1 MKFSRLFIDRPVFA
15 TVISVVIVIVGLIA
29 YFTLPVTQYPAVVPP
44 TVVVR
49 ASYPGATPD
58 VIAKTVATPIEQEIN
73 GVEDMLYMSSQS
85 TRDGQMALTITF
97 KLGTDIDKAQVL
109 VENRVAVAEP
119 RLPEEVRRQ
128 GVTTRKSSPDLLMV
142 VHLISPDSRYDQ
154 LYIGNYAL
162 INVRDVLARLGG
174 VGDIIV
180 FGLREYSMRVW
191 LDPEN
196 LASLNMTAG
205 DVVQALREQNVQ
217 VASGVIGQPP
227 VPQGNSLQVNV
238 NTLGRLIDPEQF
250 GDIVVKTGENERIT
264 RLKDVARVE
273 LGARDY
279 SVNSY
284 LNGKQAVA
292 IVVFQLPGS
301 NALATSQGIRKT
313 MTELSKQFPPGL
325 EYRIVYD
332 PTVFIQE
339 SVNAVIHTL
348 FVAFILVFI
357 VVLVFLQDWRATLL
371 PMIDVV
377 VSLIGTFAVMA
388 ALGFSLNNL
397 SLFGL
402 VLAIGI
408 VVDDAIVVIENIVR
422 WMSKGLPPREATL
435 KAMEEITGPVLAIT
449 VVLSAV
455 FIPTA
460 FLSGITGQFYRQF
473 ALTIAISTIISAINA
488 LTMAPARAVQIVRP
502 HNAEHQSEKREAL
515 PRLGIALIFGFIAYS
530 FLTPFLASLLGLS
543 NEAQGTYG
551 SAGQS
556 SSTIVIWILRVADFV
571 IGDVVGWFLSPH
583 INRLL
588 GAFFNGFNWFFN
600 RMTNKYGQMVG
611 RLLRVSAIAL
621 VVYCGLIGLTYL
633 GFTKVPVGFIPPQDQ
648 GYLIVNV
655 QLPDAASLE
664 RTDSVIR
671 RATDIILQLP
681 GVEGTVGFAGF
692 SAASRSSN
700 SNAGAIFV
708 PLKPF
713 DERAKHGPSADE
725 IAMNLRMKLSE
736 IQEAYIAVF
745 PPPPVRGLGTSGG
758 FTMEVQDRS
767 GASFSAL
774 QSATE
779 ELIAAANQQPG
790 LVGVFTVFHANTPQ
804 LYADVDRTKAKK
816 LDVPLSNIFDT
827 LQIYLGSLYV
837 NDFNLFGR
845 TYQVTAQAEGSFRA
859 EPEDINRLKTRSNT
873 GAMVPLGSLVDVRWA
888 TGPDRVVRYNMFPAA
903 EVYGNTA
910 PGFSSGQSI
919 ATMEGLARKVLP
931 SGMGFEWTDLA
942 YQQKIAGNTA
952 TYIFPLCVLF
962 VFLVLAAL
970 YESWSLPMAIILIVP
985 MCLLCSIAG
994 IWLSGM
1000 DNNILTQIGFVVLV
1014 GLACKNSILIVEFA
1028 KEQQQAGKDRFA
1040 AAVEAARIRL
1050 RPILMTSFAF
1060 IFGVIPL
1067 VLAEGAGA
1075 EMRHALGTAVFSGM
1089 LGVTLFGL
1097 FLTPIFYTVIRGLL
1111 ERKDERITR
1120 YNLEEDKLC

>member
-1 MKFSRLFIDRPVFA
+1 
-15 TVISVVIVIVGLIA
+15 
-29 YFTLPVTQYPAVVPP
+29 
-44 TVVVR
+44 
-49 ASYPGATPD
+49 
-58 VIAKTVATPIEQEIN
+58 
-73 GVEDMLYMSSQS
+73 
-85 TRDGQMALTITF
+85 MA
-97 KLGTDIDKAQVL
+97 
-109 VENRVAVAEP
+109 
-119 RLPEEVRRQ
+119 
-128 GVTTRKSSPDLLMV
+128 
-142 VHLISPDSRYDQ
+142 
-154 LYIGNYAL
+154 
-162 INVRDVLARLGG
+162 
-174 VGDIIV
+174 
-180 FGLREYSMRVW
+180 
-191 LDPEN
+191 
-196 LASLNMTAG
+196 
-205 DVVQALREQNVQ
+205 
-217 VASGVIGQPP
+217 
-227 VPQGNSLQVNV
+227 
-238 NTLGRLIDPEQF
+238 
-250 GDIVVKTGENERIT
+250 
-264 RLKDVARVE
+264 
-273 LGARDY
+273 
-279 SVNSY
+279 
-284 LNGKQAVA
+284 
-292 IVVFQLPGS
+292 
-301 NALATSQGIRKT
+301 
-313 MTELSKQFPPGL
+313 ELSKQFPPGL
-325 EYRIVYD
+325 EYQIVYD
-332 PTVFIQE
+332 PTIFIQE

-357 VVLVFLQDWRATLL
+357 VVLIFLQDWRATLL

-377 VSLIGTFAVMA
+377 VSLIGTFAIMA

-408 VVDDAIVVIENIVR
+408 VVDDAIVVVENIVR

-460 FLSGITGQFYRQF
+460 FLSGISGQFYRQF
-473 ALTIAISTIISAINA
+473 ALTIAISTILSAINA

-502 HNAEHQSEKREAL
+502 HNAENQSEKREVL
-515 PRLGIALIFGFIAYS
+515 PRLGIALIFGFISYS

-543 NEAQGTYG
+543 IQGHGMYESTGQVTAIWMLRIALFAVG
-551 SAGQS
+551 S
-556 SSTIVIWILRVADFV
+556 
-571 IGDVVGWFLSPH
+571 VVGWFLGPY

-588 GAFFNGFNWFFN
+588 ATFFNGFNWFFN
-600 RMTNKYGQMVG
+600 RMINKYGQTVG
-611 RLLRVSAIAL
+611 RLLRVSTIAL

-633 GFTKVPVGFIPPQDQ
+633 GFTRVPIGFIPAQDQ

-671 RATDIILQLP
+671 RATDIILQSP
-681 GVEGTVGFAGF
+681 GVDGTVGFAGF
-692 SAASRSSN
+692 SAATRANN

-767 GASFSAL
+767 AAGFSAL

-779 ELIAAANQQPG
+779 ELVAAANQQPG
-790 LVGVFTVFHANTPQ
+790 LVGVFTAFRANTPQ

-827 LQIYLGSLYV
+827 LQVYLGSLYV

-873 GAMVPLGSLVDVRWA
+873 GAMGPLSSLVDVRWA

-910 PGFSSGQSI
+910 PGFSSGQAI
-919 ATMEGLARKVLP
+919 ATIEELARKVLP

-942 YQQKIAGNTA
+942 YQEKVAGNTA
-952 TYIFPLCVLF
+952 IYIFPLCVLF
-962 VFLVLAAL
+962 VFLVLSAL
-970 YESWSLPMAIILIVP
+970 YESWSLPLAIILIVP
-985 MCLLCSIAG
+985 MCLLFSIAG
-994 IWLSGM
+994 IWLSGI

-1028 KEQQQAGKDRFA
+1028 KDQQQAGKDRFA
-1040 AAVEAARIRL
+1040 AAVEASRIRL

-1060 IFGVIPL
+1060 ISGVIPL

-1075 EMRHALGTAVFSGM
+1075 EMRQALGTAVFSGM

-1097 FLTPIFYTVIRGLL
+1097 FLTPIFYVVIRGFL

-1120 YNLEEDKLC
+1120 YNLEEDKL

>member
-1 MKFSRLFIDRPVFA
+1 MRFSRFFIDRPVFA

-58 VIAKTVATPIEQEIN
+58 VIAKTVATPLEQEIN
-73 GVEDMLYMSSQS
+73 GIEDMLYMSSSS
-85 TRDGQMALTITF
+85 TRDGQMQLTITF

-128 GVTTRKSSPDLLMV
+128 GVTVRKSSPDLLMV
-142 VHLISPDSRYDQ
+142 VHLISPDNRYDQ

-162 INVRDVLARLGG
+162 INIRDVLARLKG

-196 LASLNMTAG
+196 LASLNMTAD
-205 DVVQALREQNVQ
+205 DVVRALREQNVQ

-227 VPQGNSLQVNV
+227 VPKGNALQVNV
-238 NTLGRLIDPEQF
+238 NTLGRLIDPGQF
-250 GDIVVKTGENERIT
+250 GDIVVKTGENGRIT

-284 LNGKQAVA
+284 LNGKPAVA

-313 MTELSKQFPPGL
+313 MAELSNQFPSGL
-325 EYRIVYD
+325 KYQIVYD
-332 PTVFIQE
+332 PTIFIQE

-408 VVDDAIVVIENIVR
+408 VVDDAIVVVENIVR
-422 WMSKGLPPREATL
+422 WISKGLSPREATL

-460 FLSGITGQFYRQF
+460 FLSGISGQFYRQF

-502 HNAEHQSEKREAL
+502 PNGENQSKRREAL
-515 PRLGIALIFGFIAYS
+515 PRLGIALIFGFVSYS
-530 FLTPFLASLLGLS
+530 FLTPYVVPLLGLT
-543 NEAQGTYG
+543 NQVHGMYE

-556 SSTIVIWILRVADFV
+556 SATTVIWVLRIALFI
-571 IGDVVGWFLSPH
+571 IGGIVGWFMGPY

-588 GAFFNGFNWFFN
+588 GGFFNGFNWFFSHA
-600 RMTNKYGQMVG
+600 TNKYGQMVR
-611 RLLRVSAIAL
+611 RLLRLSTVAL
-621 VVYCGLIGLTYL
+621 LVYCGLIGLTYL
-633 GFTKVPVGFIPPQDQ
+633 GFTSVPVGFIPAQDQ

-671 RATDIILQLP
+671 RANDIILQSP

-692 SAASRSSN
+692 SAATRSNN

-713 DERAKHGPSADE
+713 DERARHGPSADE

-767 GASFSAL
+767 GAGFFAL

-779 ELIAAANQQPG
+779 ELVAVANQQPG
-790 LVGVFTVFHANTPQ
+790 LVGVFTAFRANTPQ

-816 LDVPLSNIFDT
+816 LNVPLNNIFDT

-845 TYQVTAQAEGSFRA
+845 TYQVMAQAEGSFRA
-859 EPEDINRLKTRSNT
+859 EPEDIIKLKTRSET

-910 PGFSSGQSI
+910 PGFSSGQAI

-942 YQQKIAGNTA
+942 YQEKIAGNTA
-952 TYIFPLCVLF
+952 IYIFPLCVLF

-970 YESWSLPMAIILIVP
+970 YESWSLPLVIILIVP

-994 IWLSGM
+994 IWLSGI

-1028 KEQQQAGKDRFA
+1028 KDQEQLGKDRLTA
-1040 AAVEAARIRL
+1040 VVEASRIRL

-1067 VLAEGAGA
+1067 VLAQGAGA
-1075 EMRHALGTAVFSGM
+1075 EMRQALGTAVFSGM

-1097 FLTPIFYTVIRGLL
+1097 FLTPIFYIVIRWLV
-1111 ERKDERITR
+1111 ERKGEGSIH
-1120 YNLEEDKLC
+1120 YNLEEDKL

>member
-1 MKFSRLFIDRPVFA
+1 MRFSRFFIDRPVFA

-58 VIAKTVATPIEQEIN
+58 VIAKTVATPLEQEIN
-73 GVEDMLYMSSQS
+73 GVEDMLYMSSSS
-85 TRDGQMALTITF
+85 TRDGQMQLTITF

-128 GVTTRKSSPDLLMV
+128 GVTVRKSSPDLLMV
-142 VHLISPDSRYDQ
+142 VHLISPDNRYDQ

-162 INVRDVLARLGG
+162 INIRDVIARLKG

-196 LASLNMTAG
+196 LASLNMTAD
-205 DVVQALREQNVQ
+205 DVVRALREQNVQ

-227 VPQGNSLQVNV
+227 VPKGNALQVNV
-238 NTLGRLIDPEQF
+238 NTLGRLIDPGQF
-250 GDIVVKTGENERIT
+250 GDIVVKTGENGRIT

-284 LNGKQAVA
+284 LNGKPAVA

-313 MTELSKQFPPGL
+313 MAELSNQFPPGL
-325 EYRIVYD
+325 KYQIVYD
-332 PTVFIQE
+332 PTIFIQE
-339 SVNAVIHTL
+339 SVNAVVHTL

-408 VVDDAIVVIENIVR
+408 VVDDAIVVVENIVR
-422 WMSKGLPPREATL
+422 WMSKGLSPREATL

-460 FLSGITGQFYRQF
+460 FLSGISGQFYRQF

-502 HNAEHQSEKREAL
+502 PNGENQSEKREAL
-515 PRLGIALIFGFIAYS
+515 PRLGIALIFGFVSYS
-530 FLTPFLASLLGLS
+530 FLTPSVAPLLGLT
-543 NEAQGTYG
+543 NQVHGMYE

-556 SSTIVIWILRVADFV
+556 SGTTVIWVLRIVLFI
-571 IGDVVGWFLSPH
+571 IGGIVGWFLGPY

-588 GAFFNGFNWFFN
+588 GRFFDGFNWFFSHA
-600 RMTNKYGQMVG
+600 TNKYGQMVR
-611 RLLRVSAIAL
+611 RLLRLSTVAL

-633 GFTKVPVGFIPPQDQ
+633 GFTSVPVGFIPAQDQ

-671 RATDIILQLP
+671 RANDIILQSP

-692 SAASRSSN
+692 SAATRSNN

-713 DERAKHGPSADE
+713 DERARHGPSADE

-767 GASFSAL
+767 GAGFFAL

-779 ELIAAANQQPG
+779 ELVAVANQQPG
-790 LVGVFTVFHANTPQ
+790 LVGVFTAFRANTPQ

-816 LDVPLSNIFDT
+816 LNVPLNNIFDT

-845 TYQVTAQAEGSFRA
+845 TYQVMAQAEGSFRA
-859 EPEDINRLKTRSNT
+859 EPEDIMKLRTRSET

-942 YQQKIAGNTA
+942 YQEKIAGNTA
-952 TYIFPLCVLF
+952 IYIFPLCVLF

-970 YESWSLPMAIILIVP
+970 YESWSLPLVIILIVP

-994 IWLSGM
+994 IWLSGI

-1028 KEQQQAGKDRFA
+1028 KDQEQLGKDRLTA
-1040 AAVEAARIRL
+1040 VVEASRIRL

-1067 VLAEGAGA
+1067 VLAQGAGA
-1075 EMRHALGTAVFSGM
+1075 EMRQALGTAVFSGM

-1097 FLTPIFYTVIRGLL
+1097 FLTPIFYIVIRWLV
-1111 ERKDERITR
+1111 ERKGEGSIH
-1120 YNLEEDKLC
+1120 YNLEEDKL